1 MAGATGRAGA
11 KGIYGLSGSGIDV
24 ESLVKVG
31 MMSHQKKYDRI
42 YKKEIET
49 EWRKEAYANVYDKV
63 NTFQNSTL
71 SNYKLSATTKP
82 MTATSSNTDAVTA
95 VANASAGLMTHNV
108 SVTQT
113 AKNAYLMTATG
124 QHVTHTNTSTP
135 AGEKMMLKHVAFAGG
150 TKPSGMADSDI
161 ALRFKV
167 SDGVNSTTVEFTAD
181 EVFNKN
187 LTLNDLA
194 SRINNARYKDT
205 AGKNAAR
212 SLSASYDS
220 VSEAFSIVNTK
231 TGAANKVELSV
242 ESGSGAMHNGSANLL
257 TRLNLGDVNNNP
269 GTPHAISAGGTISV
283 HGVNGDV
290 TIDGRHYGNLQENK
304 LTVGGVTYTFKNTT
318 STNAQVSIAQ
328 DQDKLL
334 ENVKKFVEDYNKLLD
349 DLNKQY
355 SEGKYRDYGV
365 LTKSQEEGMTKEQVD
380 KWNEK
385 AKSGLL
391 YRDEYLRSIISDMRD
406 AVTNRVGSVSGRYNS
421 LASLGI
427 TSKDQKGHLQ
437 IDETKLKN
445 AIAAEPDAVQRL
457 ISHDDPDGDYNNS
470 GVANRLYTKLAGR
483 LKSLEN
489 HAGRTADK
497 TEINSELGKLIQ
509 NYQKQMRDFKQLMTS
524 FENNLYKKYN
534 AMEVAISRLSA
545 QFNFFAAK

>member
-1 MAGATGRAGA
+1 MAGATGATGS

-31 MMSHQKKYDRI
+31 MLSQQKRYDRI
-42 YKKEIET
+42 YKKEVET
-49 EWRKEAYANVYDKV
+49 EWRKEAYANVYEKLS
-63 NTFQNSTL
+63 TFQNSTL

-108 SVTQT
+108 VVSET

-124 QHVTHTNTSTP
+124 AHVERANTAAS
-135 AGEKMMLKHVAFAGG
+135 AAKSMMLKDVAYAGG
-150 TKPSGMADSDI
+150 TKPAGMANTDI

-167 SDGVNSTTVEFTAD
+167 SDGTNTTTVEFSAE
-181 EVFNKN
+181 EVFDKN

-194 SRINNARYKDT
+194 TRINNARYKDT

-212 SLSASYDS
+212 SLSASYDT
-220 VSEAFSIVNTK
+220 VSDAFSIVNTK
-231 TGAANKVELSV
+231 TGAENKIELSV
-242 ESGSGAMHNGSANLL
+242 ESGTGDMQNASAQLL
-257 TRLNLGDVNNNP
+257 TNLKLGNVNNNP
-269 GTPHAISAGGTISV
+269 GTAQTYSAGTTNTV
-283 HGVNGDV
+283 TGVNGKA
-290 TIDGRHYGNLQENK
+290 TIDGRVYDNLQENK
-304 LTVGGVTYTFKNTT
+304 LTVGGVTYTFKQKTT
-318 STNAQVSIAQ
+318 APAQVGIAQ

-334 ENVKKFVEDYNKLLD
+334 ENVKKFVEEYNKLLD

-365 LTKSQEEGMTKEQVD
+365 LTKTQEDGMTKEQVE

-406 AVTNRVGSVSGRYNS
+406 AVTNRVGSVPGRYNS
-421 LASLGI
+421 LASIGI

-445 AIAAEPDAVQRL
+445 AIAAEPDAVNRL
-457 ISHDDPDGDYNNS
+457 MSYDDPDNDYNNS
-470 GVANRLYTKLAGR
+470 GVANRLYNKVTSR
-483 LKSLEN
+483 LKSLES

-497 TEINSELGKLIQ
+497 TDVTSELGKLIQ
-509 NYQKQMRDFKQLMTS
+509 NYQKQMSDFKQLMTS

>member
-1 MAGATGRAGA
+1 MAGATGATGS

-31 MMSHQKKYDRI
+31 MISQQKRYDRI
-42 YKKEIET
+42 YKKEVET
-49 EWRKEAYANVYDKV
+49 EWRKEAYANVYEKLS
-63 NTFQNSTL
+63 TFQNSTL

-108 SVTQT
+108 VVSET

-124 QHVTHTNTSTP
+124 AHVERANTAAS
-135 AGEKMMLKHVAFAGG
+135 AAKSMMLKDVAYAGG
-150 TKPSGMADSDI
+150 TKPAGMANTDI

-167 SDGVNSTTVEFTAD
+167 SDGTNTTTVEFSAE
-181 EVFNKN
+181 EVFDKN

-194 SRINNARYKDT
+194 TRINNARYKDT

-212 SLSASYDS
+212 SLSASYDT
-220 VSEAFSIVNTK
+220 VSDAFSIVNTK
-231 TGAANKVELSV
+231 TGAENKIELSV
-242 ESGSGAMHNGSANLL
+242 ESGTGDMQNASAQLL
-257 TRLNLGDVNNNP
+257 TNLKLGNVNNNP
-269 GTPHAISAGGTISV
+269 GTAQTYSAGTTNTV
-283 HGVNGDV
+283 TGVNGKA
-290 TIDGRHYGNLQENK
+290 TIDGRVYDNLQENK
-304 LTVGGVTYTFKNTT
+304 LTVGGVTYTFKQKTT
-318 STNAQVSIAQ
+318 APAQVGIAQ

-334 ENVKKFVEDYNKLLD
+334 ENVKKFVEEYNKLLD

-365 LTKSQEEGMTKEQVD
+365 LTKTQEDGMTKEQVE

-406 AVTNRVGSVSGRYNS
+406 AVTNRVGSVPGRYNS
-421 LASLGI
+421 LASIGI

-445 AIAAEPDAVQRL
+445 AIAAEPDAVNRL
-457 ISHDDPDGDYNNS
+457 MSYDDPDNDYNNS
-470 GVANRLYTKLAGR
+470 GVANRLYNKVTSR
-483 LKSLEN
+483 LKSLES

-497 TEINSELGKLIQ
+497 TDVTSELGKLIQ
-509 NYQKQMRDFKQLMTS
+509 NYQKQMSDFKQLMTS

>member
-1 MAGATGRAGA
+1 MAGATGATGS

-31 MMSHQKKYDRI
+31 MLSQQKRYDRI
-42 YKKEIET
+42 YKKEVET
-49 EWRKEAYANVYDKV
+49 EWRKEAYANVYEKLS
-63 NTFQNSTL
+63 TFQNSTL

-108 SVTQT
+108 EVSET

-124 QHVTHTNTSTP
+124 AHVERANTAAS
-135 AGEKMMLKHVAFAGG
+135 AAKSMMLKDIAYAGG
-150 TKPSGMADSDI
+150 TKPASMANTDV

-167 SDGVNSTTVEFTAD
+167 SDGTNTTTVEFTAE
-181 EVFNKN
+181 EVFDKN

-194 SRINNARYKDT
+194 TRINNARYKDT

-212 SLSASYDS
+212 SLSASYDT
-220 VSEAFSIVNTK
+220 VSDAFSIVNTK
-231 TGAANKVELSV
+231 TGAENKIELSV
-242 ESGSGAMHNGSANLL
+242 ESGTGDMQNASAQLL
-257 TRLNLGDVNNNP
+257 TNLKLGDVNNNP
-269 GTPHAISAGGTISV
+269 GTAQTYSAGTTNAV
-283 HGVNGDV
+283 TGVNGKV
-290 TIDGRHYGNLQENK
+290 KIDGREYDNLQENK
-304 LTVGGVTYTFKNTT
+304 LTVGGVTYTFKQKTT
-318 STNAQVSIAQ
+318 APAQVGIAQ

-334 ENVKKFVEDYNKLLD
+334 ENVKKFVEEYNKLLD

-365 LTKSQEEGMTKEQVD
+365 LTKTQEDGMTKEQVE

-509 NYQKQMRDFKQLMTS
+509 NYQKQMSDFKQLMTS

>member
-212 SLSASYDS
+212 SLSAAYDS

-509 NYQKQMRDFKQLMTS
+509 NYQKQMSDFKQLMTS

>member
-1 MAGATGRAGA
+1 MAGATGA

-31 MMSHQKKYDRI
+31 MISQQKKYDRI
-42 YKKEIET
+42 YKKEVET

-95 VANASAGLMTHNV
+95 VANASAGLMTHDV
-108 SVTQT
+108 EVFET
-113 AKNAYLMTATG
+113 AKNAYLMTATSA
-124 QHVTHTNTSTP
+124 HVERANTAAS
-135 AGEKMMLKHVAFAGG
+135 AQKSMMLKDIAFAGG
-150 TKPSGMADSDI
+150 TKPTGMADGDT
-161 ALRFKV
+161 ALKFKI
-167 SDGVNSTTVEFTAD
+167 SDGTNSTTIEFTAD

-194 SRINNARYKDT
+194 SRINSARYKDA

-212 SLSASYDS
+212 SLSASYDT
-220 VSEAFSIVNTK
+220 VSDAFSIVNTK
-231 TGAANKVELSV
+231 TGASNKIELSV
-242 ESGSGAMHNGSANLL
+242 ESGSGSLPQDSARLL
-257 TRLNLGDVNNNP
+257 TNLKLGDVNNNSGTAQTFSP
-269 GTPHAISAGGTISV
+269 GTANSV
-283 HGVNGDV
+283 TGVNGKV
-290 TIDGRHYGNLQENK
+290 KIDGREYNDLQENK
-304 LTVGGVTYTFKNTT
+304 LTVGGVTYTFKTKTT
-318 STNAQVSIAQ
+318 APTQVGIAQ
-328 DQDKLL
+328 DQDKLI

-355 SEGKYRDYGV
+355 SEGSYRDYGV
-365 LTKSQEEGMTKEQVD
+365 LTKSQEDGMTKEQVD

-406 AVTNRVGSVSGRYNS
+406 AVINRVGSAPGRYTTLS
-421 LASLGI
+421 SIGI

-437 IDETKLKN
+437 IDEAKLKN
-445 AIAAEPDAVQRL
+445 AIAAEPDAVHRL
-457 ISHDDPDGDYNNS
+457 ISYDDPDSDYNNS
-470 GVANRLYTKLAGR
+470 GVASRLYNKMTSR

-497 TEINSELGKLIQ
+497 TDVTSELGKLIQ
-509 NYQKQMRDFKQLMTS
+509 NYQKQMSDFKQLMTT

-534 AMEVAISRLSA
+534 AMEVAISRLSG

>member
-445 AIAAEPDAVQRL
+445 AIAAEPDAVNRL
-457 ISHDDPDGDYNNS
+457 MSYDDPDNDYNNS

-509 NYQKQMRDFKQLMTS
+509 NYQKQMSDFKQLMTS

>member
-509 NYQKQMRDFKQLMTS
+509 NYQKKMSDFKQLMTS

>member
-1 MAGATGRAGA
+1 MAGATGATGS

-31 MMSHQKKYDRI
+31 MISQQKRYDRI
-42 YKKEIET
+42 YKKEVET
-49 EWRKEAYANVYDKV
+49 EWRKEAYANVYEKLS
-63 NTFQNSTL
+63 TFQNSTL

-108 SVTQT
+108 TVEET

-124 QHVTHTNTSTP
+124 EHVGRTST
-135 AGEKMMLKHVAFAGG
+135 AAENAKSMMLKDIAYAGG
-150 TKPSGMADSDI
+150 TKPAGMANTDV

-167 SDGVNSTTVEFTAD
+167 SDGTNTTTVEFTAE
-181 EVFNKN
+181 EVFDKN

-194 SRINNARYKDT
+194 TRINNARYKDT

-212 SLSASYDS
+212 SLSASYDT
-220 VSEAFSIVNTK
+220 VSDAFSIVNTK
-231 TGAANKVELSV
+231 TGAENKIELSV
-242 ESGSGAMHNGSANLL
+242 ESGTGDMQNASAQLL
-257 TRLNLGDVNNNP
+257 TNLKFGNVNNNP
-269 GTPHAISAGGTISV
+269 GTAQTYSAGTTNTV
-283 HGVNGDV
+283 TGVNGKA
-290 TIDGRHYGNLQENK
+290 TIDGRVYDNLQENK
-304 LTVGGVTYTFKNTT
+304 LTVGGVTYTFKQKTT
-318 STNAQVSIAQ
+318 APAQVGIAQ

-334 ENVKKFVEDYNKLLD
+334 ENVKKFVEEYNKLLD

-365 LTKSQEEGMTKEQVD
+365 LTKTQEDGMTKEQVD

-406 AVTNRVGSVSGRYNS
+406 AVTNRVGSVPGRYNS
-421 LASLGI
+421 LASMGI

-445 AIAAEPDAVQRL
+445 AIAAEPDAVNRL
-457 ISHDDPDGDYNNS
+457 MSYDDPDNDYNNS
-470 GVANRLYTKLAGR
+470 GVANRLYNKVTSR
-483 LKSLEN
+483 LKSLES

-497 TEINSELGKLIQ
+497 TDVTSELGKLIQ
-509 NYQKQMRDFKQLMTS
+509 NYQKQMSDFKQLMTS